1 MKNKVVVLFSGGIDS
16 TVCLAQAVKIY
27 GNKNVIAVSFDYGQN
42 NSKELIQSKEICDYY
57 KVEHVVIDIKNIFE
71 FSNSSLIKK
80 SNRDIPHETYDVQ
93 YKKLKENEN
102 VSTNVPFRNGVML
115 SICASFAL
123 SKNAKVIYYG
133 IHHEEGIAHELY
145 PDCSSEFDY
154 AMDMAIYTGTGK
166 KVSIVSPLVE
176 MSKKEIIELG
186 TKLKIP
192 FNLTWTCYE
201 DNEYACG
208 KCTACIDRIKA
219 FKENDLVDP
228 IKYEG

>member
-102 VSTNVPFRNGVML
+102 V
-115 SICASFAL
+115 
-123 SKNAKVIYYG
+123 
-133 IHHEEGIAHELY
+133 
-145 PDCSSEFDY
+145 
-154 AMDMAIYTGTGK
+154 
-166 KVSIVSPLVE
+166 
-176 MSKKEIIELG
+176 
-186 TKLKIP
+186 
-192 FNLTWTCYE
+192 
-201 DNEYACG
+201 
-208 KCTACIDRIKA
+208 
-219 FKENDLVDP
+219 
-228 IKYEG
+228 